1 MHGDE
6 LAEHTVIG
14 AFIQM
19 RGDKRMCKQPL
30 LYETLMGMPI
40 DETGTAR
47 LESDHRQL
55 TLNFGSSTVRQSP
68 PKGLTNKEVEIV
80 TKELERGAENA
91 PIQQNTDVN
100 CMLREI
106 IKMKKKKG
114 VSARTLIDGEK
125 GGGMAKWQRQQ
136 TRGDGHA
143 RST

>member
-1 MHGDE
+1 M
-6 LAEHTVIG
+6 
-14 AFIQM
+14 
-19 RGDKRMCKQPL
+19 
-30 LYETLMGMPI
+30 
-40 DETGTAR
+40 
-47 LESDHRQL
+47 
-55 TLNFGSSTVRQSP
+55 
-68 PKGLTNKEVEIV
+68 
-80 TKELERGAENA
+80 TKELEKGAENA